1 MLLRDAITIPTQVH
15 ASDFV
20 LQLEKGVQ
28 QAQQTVDQYVVTASL
43 AEAFEKAL
51 ASVSS
56 AVESSAD
63 KGSFIHGSFGAGKSH
78 FMAVLHLL
86 LAGNTSALAL
96 PGLQHV
102 VAKYEATLATSV
114 LKLDFHLITAVSLE
128 DAIFGGYL
136 TQVARLH
143 PGATPPVLHV
153 SDALFIDARRLRTIM
168 GDEAFFAG
176 LNAGASSEWGAYDG
190 GWDAATFEAAVVAPQ
205 SVAPLSDTARSRLA
219 SSLTSTYFTGYALAG
234 EWLGVDAG
242 FGVIAEHAKSLGYR
256 AVVLFLDEL
265 VLWLASHLADS
276 KFVATEGAKV
286 AKLVESGF
294 GVRAVPLVSFVAR
307 QRDLKD
313 FLGDSVPGAERV
325 AVGQTFAWWEG
336 RFDTIELKASDL
348 PAIMYQRLL
357 LPSSPEGEAALAAAL
372 ANVKRNGRA
381 WDALLA
387 GEGGADESAFAK
399 VYPFSPALV
408 DTLIAL
414 SGLLQRER
422 TALKVMAQLLVQ
434 GRDHLLVT
442 DVIPV
447 GDLYDVMVEGG
458 DQPLTD
464 EMKTHF
470 AIARDL
476 YRTKLRPMLMADH
489 GLTEATVAGSRPGA
503 IAAGAPVTV
512 ASFFTDD
519 RLVKTLL
526 IAALAPGAASLR
538 NLNASRLA
546 YLNYGAVAAP
556 IPGTEVNA
564 VLTKVKAWAQQIGE
578 LQVGDGSDP
587 IVRLELSGV
596 DYDSVLE
603 RVRTE
608 DTPGARRTLLRKLV
622 FEQMGINAGDTLL
635 AETPYATVWRGSKR
649 TLDVVFGN
657 VRDHNELP
665 DASLQAQGD
674 KWKLLVDYPFDP
686 DDHGPNDDRAR
697 IDNLRQ
703 AGVTSRTVAWIPSF
717 LTDARLDDVG
727 TLVLLEHLLAGAGDQ
742 FTQHSAHLPTDSR
755 AAARAMLDNRRK
767 NLRDSLGGVIKQA
780 YGVARADA
788 RDIDTSYGDVEPFAT
803 LDAGLSLQPLV
814 GATLGDA
821 LGGLVDQMLSSQFPE
836 HPRFEPGQS
845 EVARRELA
853 VVLDHVSRA
862 VLAGGRVDPVERD
875 KRGTLTRVG
884 NALKVGETY
893 ENHYVFQAAT
903 FSYWR
908 NIFTAKA
915 SAENLSTIPMARVRE
930 WLAPY
935 GMARDVENLLVC
947 AWALL
952 DDKQWSKAGATVTVT
967 SVEQVTS
974 DLDLREPTLPDETA
988 WVAAV
993 DRAATL
999 FGITV
1004 SNLRSAANVALLA
1017 KGVRAKAQA
1026 LQSPATD
1033 LLTDL
1038 GTHTMTLGLDE
1049 QAPRMASA
1057 HFGRDLVAKLSVEGD
1072 DVVLIDA
1079 LAMAPLPAEVQPLAR
1094 SLSSAAAVSAALRG
1108 AMWTMLTSIA
1118 GITDTDPRYARA
1130 QLALQTLAQTARA
1143 NEMHKALAPALVAST
1158 SEAAGILAVAAP
1170 RVDPAVDPPVVSP
1183 VVPVVPPVTARH
1195 VDDIRLDDI
1204 DDRFNEL
1211 REEARK
1217 ALEVNP
1223 DRLLHVSWWLE

>member
-1 MLLRDAITIPTQVH
+1 MLLRDAITIPTHVS

-20 LQLEKGVQ
+20 LQLEAGVQ
-28 QAQQTVDQYVVTASL
+28 QAQTTVEEYAVTASL

-56 AVESSAD
+56 AVESGAD
-63 KGSFIHGSFGAGKSH
+63 KGSFIHGSFGTGKSH

-96 PGLQHV
+96 QGLQHV
-102 VAKYEATLATSV
+102 VAEYASTLATPM
-114 LKLDFHLITAVSLE
+114 LKLDFHLIGAASLE

-136 TQVARLH
+136 KQVARLH
-143 PGATPPVLHV
+143 PDATPPVLHV
-153 SDALFIDARRLRTIM
+153 SDALFIDAQSMRTTV
-168 GDEAFFAG
+168 GDDAFFAG
-176 LNAGASSEWGAYDG
+176 LNAGASTDWGVFSG
-190 GWDAATFEAAVVAPQ
+190 GWDAASFEAAVAAPQ
-205 SVAPLSDTARSRLA
+205 SDTARSRLA
-219 SSLTSTYFTGYALAG
+219 SALTSSYFTSYALAG

-242 FGVIAEHAKSLGYR
+242 FGVIAEHAKSLGYQ

-276 KFVATEGAKV
+276 EFVGTEGAKV

-325 AVGQTFAWWEG
+325 AVGQAFAWWEG

-348 PAIMYQRLL
+348 PAIVHQRLL
-357 LPSSPEGEAALAAAL
+357 LPSSPEGEAALATAL
-372 ANVKRNGRA
+372 ADVKRNRRA

-387 GEGGADESAFAK
+387 DEGGADEAAFAK

-434 GRDHLLVT
+434 GRDHLKVT

-464 EMKTHF
+464 DMKTHF

-476 YRTKLRPMLMADH
+476 YRSKLRPMLLADH
-489 GLTEATVAGSRPGA
+489 GLTETAVAGSRPGA
-503 IAAGAPVTV
+503 IAEGAPAAV

-564 VLTKVKAWAQQIGE
+564 VLIKVKSWAQQIGE
-578 LQVGDGSDP
+578 LQVGDGNDP

-603 RVRTE
+603 RVRAE
-608 DTPGARRTLLRKLV
+608 DTMGARRTLLRKLV
-622 FEQMGINAGDTLL
+622 FEQMGINAADSLL
-635 AETPYATVWRGSKR
+635 AETPYASVWRGSKR

-657 VRDHNELP
+657 VRNHNELP

-674 KWKLLVDYPFDP
+674 KWKLIVDYPFDP

-703 AGVTSRTVAWIPSF
+703 AGVTSRMVAWIPFF

-727 TLVLLEHLLAGAGDQ
+727 TLVLLEHLLAGAGDK
-742 FTQHSAHLPTDSR
+742 FSQHSAHLPTDSR

-780 YGVARADA
+780 YGVARVDGK
-788 RDIDTSYGDVEPFAT
+788 DIDTSYGDFAPYAT

-814 GATLGDA
+814 GATLEDA

-836 HPRFEPGQS
+836 HPRFEPGHS
-845 EVARRELA
+845 EVHRRELA

-862 VLAGGRVDPVERD
+862 VVSGGRVDSVERD
-875 KRGTLTRVG
+875 KRGTLSRVG

-893 ENHYVFQAAT
+893 ENHYVFQAAS
-903 FSYWR
+903 FPWR

-915 SAENLSTIPMARVRE
+915 AAENLSTIPMTRVRE

-952 DDKQWSKAGATVTVT
+952 DDKQWSKSGATVTVT
-967 SVEQVTS
+967 SVEQVTD
-974 DLDLREPTLPDETA
+974 DLDLREATLPDETD

-993 DRAATL
+993 DRAAAL
-999 FGITV
+999 FGSTV

-1017 KGVRAKAQA
+1017 TSVRAKAQT
-1026 LQSPATD
+1026 LQAPASD
-1033 LLTDL
+1033 LLAEL
-1038 GTHTMTLGLDE
+1038 ETHAKTLGLDE

-1057 HFGRDLVAKLSVEGD
+1057 RFGRDLVAKLAVEGD
-1072 DVVLIDA
+1072 DVMLIDA

-1094 SLSSAAAVSAALRG
+1094 SLSSAAVVSAALRG
-1108 AMWTMLTSIA
+1108 LMWTMLTGIA
-1118 GITDTDPRYARA
+1118 EIVDTDPRYPRA
-1130 QLALQTLAQTARA
+1130 QLALETLAETARA
-1143 NEMHKALAPALVAST
+1143 NELHKALGPALGASM
-1158 SEAAGILAVAAP
+1158 SEAASILAVA
-1170 RVDPAVDPPVVSP
+1170 PPVEP
-1183 VVPVVPPVTARH
+1183 PVVPPVVPVLPPVLPPETAKQ
-1195 VDDIRLDDI
+1195 VDDISLDDI
-1204 DDRFNEL
+1204 DDRFDEM

-1217 ALEVNP
+1217 ALKSNSAL
-1223 DRLLHVSWWLE
+1223 RLHVKWWSE